1 MIKMI
6 EGKIISTQ
14 LGQFSKRQIV
24 YGYIGIELPDKSHVK
39 IKIDSY
45 TWFETLIIGDEV
57 VVETKKL
64 ANTNILVAKTIR
76 LKSSIDMESKEPREV
91 EASI

>member
-76 LKSSIDMESKEPREV
+76 LKSSIDMESEEPREV